1 MESIMKSINFKKSQ
15 YTRAEALIKS
25 STIFNGDPGDG
36 IFKRKSYPFIL
47 RKNINNLFAS
57 HTNAILDYFAK
68 NGIAWWNGKLTNHT
82 LSSQVACLNHLFPI
96 RNDKS
101 AVLSIIQN
109 VHPDIVDVLKIT
121 SDTFYPEYIQFE
133 SVSDSDHLNELTS
146 TRGSNCTSIDALIYG
161 VHKDGRTI
169 LFPIEWKYVEV
180 YGNDD
185 KSKGDKGLT
194 RLGRY
199 TNLINNSKQL
209 QSTNQGVYYFEPFY
223 QLMRQTLW
231 AEQMIANKSTE
242 IIKADDYIHLH
253 IIPSENNDL
262 LLKTYPASGQNME
275 NTWRSCLRDQS
286 KYRII
291 TPANLLAPLSNQY
304 GPLIKYL
311 DTRYWNQ
318 NVGSSNW
325 NNETQN

>member
-1 MESIMKSINFKKSQ
+1 MTSISFKKSQ
-15 YTRAEALIKS
+15 YSRVQGLIANTS
-25 STIFNGDPGDG
+25 IFNGDKGGG
-36 IFKRKSYPFIL
+36 IFKRKPYQFIL
-47 RKNINNLFAS
+47 NDNLNNLYNPN
-57 HTNAILDYFAK
+57 TNDILDYFQK
-68 NGIAWWNGKLTNHT
+68 NRIAWWNGRLTNHT

-96 RNDKS
+96 RKDKA
-101 AVLSIIQN
+101 AVLAVIQHVCPEII
-109 VHPDIVDVLKIT
+109 DVLPIT
-121 SDTFYPEYIQFE
+121 TDNYDRAFIQFE
-133 SVSDSDHLNELTS
+133 TVSDSDHLNELTS

-199 TNLINNSKQL
+199 TNLINTSKQL

-231 AEQMIANKSTE
+231 AEQMIANRSTE

-275 NTWRSCLRDQS
+275 NTWRSCVRDQS

-318 NVGSSNW
+318 NISSSIW
-325 NNETQN
+325 NKETQN